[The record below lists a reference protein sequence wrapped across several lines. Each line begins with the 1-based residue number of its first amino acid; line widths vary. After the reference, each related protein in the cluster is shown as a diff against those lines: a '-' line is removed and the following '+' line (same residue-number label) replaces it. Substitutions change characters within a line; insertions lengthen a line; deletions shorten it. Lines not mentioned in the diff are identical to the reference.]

1 MPLRSLI
8 FSSDQESSHR
18 LVEALHELDFQVDA
32 CCEIFAAVEKLTG
45 HSYDLIITDWNDP
58 VEAAFLLKTS
68 RELKL
73 NCNAFTV
80 MVARKDLCAA
90 AQQAGARMLL
100 SKPLLPGQTK
110 YALLTSVD
118 FFNRVKTQLPV
129 RVLESLAAPR
139 VAPAPVEPRPQLVP
153 RPQHPV
159 LAAAAVAPA
168 SPRAVS
174 IARKMPSPMPLPVPM
189 AHNAVRPGIHLKP
202 KPPAKRKPRYSHF
215 LWVASVAASLSAGY
229 ILSGPVRNQ
238 AGFKSAERVLT
249 QSLPGRVVQAA
260 SLPELATAVYHPRSD
275 ARSPQ
280 LIHVLPVDTLRR
292 ETVVPSSVP
301 DNAHEQPASTTEPE
315 MLPEASGQSIPASLR
330 ALPPDNKVPSVDPK
344 TMNSPIGS
352 TNPISLAE
360 DIASNML
367 VQRVQPSYPEQAMKV
382 GLEGSVVLQALIR
395 KDGTVSNLKLISG
408 PFLLGRAAYKAVK
421 QWRYK
426 PYLLNGEFVE
436 AQTYVTVNFRL
447 PSM

>member
-32 CCEIFAAVEKLTG
+32 CPEIFAAVEKLTG

-58 VEAAFLLKTS
+58 VEAAFLLKTT
-68 RELKL
+68 RELML
-73 NCNAFTV
+73 NRNAFTV
-80 MVARKDLCAA
+80 TVARKDQCAA
-90 AQQAGARMLL
+90 AQQAGAQMLL

-153 RPQHPV
+153 RPHHPV
-159 LAAAAVAPA
+159 PAAAAMPA
-168 SPRAVS
+168 RPKAVS
-174 IARKMPSPMPLPVPM
+174 IAKKIPSPMPFPAPAAL
-189 AHNAVRPGIHLKP
+189 NSVRPGSHLKP
-202 KPPAKRKPRYSHF
+202 KPPAKSKPRYSHL

-229 ILSGPVRNQ
+229 ILSGPMRNQ

-260 SLPELATAVYHPRSD
+260 SLPEMATAVYHPRSD

-280 LIHVLPVDTLRR
+280 LIRILPVDSLKR
-292 ETVVPSSVP
+292 ETAVPSSAP
-301 DNAHEQPASTTEPE
+301 ENSPEQAALNPEPE
-315 MLPEASGQSIPASLR
+315 MLPEASGQSIPASLH
-330 ALPPDNKVPSVDPK
+330 LPAPYEKIPSVDPK
-344 TMNSPIGS
+344 MMNSPVGS
-352 TNPISLAE
+352 TTPISLAE

-367 VQRVQPSYPEQAMKV
+367 VQKVQPSYPEQAMKV

-436 AQTYVTVNFRL
+436 AQTYVTVNFHL